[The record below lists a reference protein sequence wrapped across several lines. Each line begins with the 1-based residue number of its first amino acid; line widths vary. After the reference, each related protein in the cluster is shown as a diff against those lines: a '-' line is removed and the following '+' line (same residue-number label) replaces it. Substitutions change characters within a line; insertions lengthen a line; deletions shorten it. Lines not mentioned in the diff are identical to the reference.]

1 MDRRVWWVTVHGIA
15 KDVNTIEQLSMHAF
29 SL

>member
-1 MDRRVWWVTVHGIA
+1 MDRGVWWAMVHGIA

-29 SL
+29 LL